1 MRSTQ
6 LNTRSK
12 TLLSITSSQFPAL
25 LASQASAAPL
35 LPSPP
40 TTHAAPRQD
49 SPSAW
54 ALCPRCGSRR
64 SARAR
69 THAARGASLNSTFAL
84 RHALPPCRTVG
95 SSAQPALV
103 RFRVRGFERQQ
114 VEWSLRMAF
123 LGVGFDFNLEEGYHR
138 RRSRGPRA
146 RFRQRTQ
153 AAVSLMEGHF
163 EQLARAS
170 VRKKDDRGE
179 QFVISLDGRK
189 RDR

>member
-6 LNTRSK
+6 LNTRS
-12 TLLSITSSQFPAL
+12 TTFLSITSSQFPAL

-54 ALCPRCGSRR
+54 ALGPRCGGSR

-84 RHALPPCRTVG
+84 RHPAPALPHLGLVG
-95 SSAQPALV
+95 STSSCASV
-103 RFRVRGFERQQ
+103 SGFERQQ

-123 LGVGFDFNLEEGYHR
+123 LDEVFDFNLEEGIGTIDGDLEV
-138 RRSRGPRA
+138 RG
-146 RFRQRTQ
+146 
-153 AAVSLMEGHF
+153 
-163 EQLARAS
+163 LAS
-170 VRKKDDRGE
+170 G
-179 QFVISLDGRK
+179 SGRK
-189 RDR
+189 QRRP

>member
-6 LNTRSK
+6 LNTRS
-12 TLLSITSSQFPAL
+12 TTFLSITSSQFPAL

-54 ALCPRCGSRR
+54 ALCPRCGGSR

-84 RHALPPCRTVG
+84 RHA
-95 SSAQPALV
+95 APALPHRDLV
-103 RFRVRGFERQQ
+103 GATRSDRFRVRGFERQQ

-123 LGVGFDFNLEEGYHR
+123 LDVGFDFNLEEGIATGQPSTAIS
-138 RRSRGPRA
+138 RSAGSL
-146 RFRQRTQ
+146 Q
-153 AAVSLMEGHF
+153 AAD
-163 EQLARAS
+163 AS
-170 VRKKDDRGE
+170 SAVPHGGT
-179 QFVISLDGRK
+179 L
-189 RDR
+189 